1 MKNKSLSCI
10 PCFSWFH
17 FPENCCVNQ
26 RIGKVLFAENGP
38 LTPGDRRAFKSDIA
52 EINCSYVLDENHGIL
67 LHAYTDEEHEYSSLV
82 QIDVFLRKPGKAAR
96 VAELCHRAMPYPLI
110 VILHDGD
117 KLWFSMAEKRF
128 SRDGKEQVVLEQQT
142 DTGWISDR
150 FLQAFAEAADF
161 GKFRKNSY
169 LELYRHYAELLDV
182 LKTAEI
188 TGSFQQSTL
197 TPDERRRLLA
207 ELHQL
212 QNQLAELKAKVKKEA
227 ELSRLVEINMQ
238 AKKLN
243 HEIHEIHEKLK

>member
-1 MKNKSLSCI
+1 MNSNLLNFPDSC
-10 PCFSWFH
+10 F
-17 FPENCCVNQ
+17 VGQ
-26 RIGKVLFAENGP
+26 RIAKVLFAENGP
-38 LTPGDRRAFKSDIA
+38 LTPGDRKTFRSDIE
-52 EINCSYVLDENHGIL
+52 EIFCSYILDDNHGVML
-67 LHAYTDEEHEYSSLV
+67 NSYTDAEHDFSCLA
-82 QIDVFLRKPGKAAR
+82 QIDVVLKKAGKAAR

-128 SRDGKEQVVLEQQT
+128 SRDGKEHVVLEQQS

-150 FLQAFAEAADF
+150 FLQAFAETADF

-188 TGSFQQSTL
+188 TGTFQQSSIS
-197 TPDERRRLLA
+197 PDERRRLLA

-212 QNQLAELKAKVKKEA
+212 QNQLAELKAKAKKEA
-227 ELSRLVEINMQ
+227 ELSLLVEINMQ

-243 HEIHEIHEKLK
+243 HKMHKIHEKLK

>member
-1 MKNKSLSCI
+1 MNSNI
-10 PCFSWFH
+10 FH
-17 FPENCCVNQ
+17 FPESCCVDQ
-26 RIGKVLFAENGP
+26 RIGKALFAENGP
-38 LTPGDRRAFKSDIA
+38 LTPGDRKTFRSDIE
-52 EINCSYVLDENHGIL
+52 EIFCSYILDDNHGVML
-67 LHAYTDEEHEYSSLV
+67 NSYTDAEHDFSCLA
-82 QIDVFLRKPGKAAR
+82 QIDVVLRKPGKAAR

-142 DTGWISDR
+142 DTGWIGNR
-150 FLQAFAEAADF
+150 FLQEFSAAADF
-161 GKFRKNSY
+161 SKFKKSTY
-169 LELYRHYAELLDV
+169 LDLYRHYVALLDV
-182 LKTAEI
+182 LKTAEL
-188 TGSFQQSTL
+188 TGTFQQNSIS
-197 TPDERRRLLA
+197 PEERRQLLE

-212 QNQLAELKAKVKKEA
+212 QNQLVGLKAKAKKEA

>member
-1 MKNKSLSCI
+1 MTAHSGNIFNL
-10 PCFSWFH
+10 
-17 FPENCCVNQ
+17 PENCGVDQ
-26 RIGKVLFAENGP
+26 RIGKALFAENGP
-38 LTPGDRRAFKSDIA
+38 LTPGDRKTFRSDIE
-52 EINCSYVLDENHGIL
+52 EIFCSYILDDNHGVML
-67 LHAYTDEEHEYSSLV
+67 NSYTDAEHDFSCLA
-82 QIDVFLRKPGKAAR
+82 QIDVVLRKPGKAAR

-128 SRDGKEQVVLEQQT
+128 SRDGKEQVVLEHQT

-150 FLQAFAEAADF
+150 FLQDFAAAADF

-188 TGSFQQSTL
+188 TGSFQQSSIN
-197 TPDERRRLLA
+197 PDERRQLLT

-212 QNQLAELKAKVKKEA
+212 QNQLAELKAKAKKEA

-238 AKKLN
+238 AKRIEV
-243 HEIHEIHEKLK
+243 EINETKKMLGE

>member
-1 MKNKSLSCI
+1 MSSNLFN
-10 PCFSWFH
+10 FSVACL
-17 FPENCCVNQ
+17 ENQ
-26 RIGKVLFAENGP
+26 RIAKILFAENGP
-38 LTPGDRRAFKSDIA
+38 LTPADRRAFKDDIA
-52 EINCSYVLDENHGIL
+52 EITCSYILDENHDIML
-67 LHAYTDEEHEYSSLV
+67 NTYVDDEHDYSCLI
-82 QIDVFLRKPGKAAR
+82 QIDVVLRKNGKVAR
-96 VAELCHRAMPYPLI
+96 IAELCHRAMPYPLI

-128 SRDGKEQVVLEQQT
+128 SRDGKEQVVLEQQS
-142 DTGWISDR
+142 DTGWIGNR

-188 TGSFQQSTL
+188 TGTFQQNSIS
-197 TPDERRRLLA
+197 PEERRQLLE

-212 QNQLAELKAKVKKEA
+212 QNQLVGLKAKAKKEA

-238 AKKLN
+238 AKNITQQIADIKALLQC
-243 HEIHEIHEKLK
+243 EEELS

>member
-1 MKNKSLSCI
+1 MNSNLLNFPDSC
-10 PCFSWFH
+10 F
-17 FPENCCVNQ
+17 VGQ
-26 RIGKVLFAENGP
+26 RIAKVLFAENGP
-38 LTPGDRRAFKSDIA
+38 LTPGDRKTFRSDIE
-52 EINCSYVLDENHGIL
+52 EIFCSYILDDNHGVML
-67 LHAYTDEEHEYSSLV
+67 NSYTDAEHDFSCLAL
-82 QIDVFLRKPGKAAR
+82 IDVVLRKPGKAAR

-128 SRDGKEQVVLEQQT
+128 SRDGKEQVVLEQQS

-150 FLQAFAEAADF
+150 FLSEFTETADF

-188 TGSFQQSTL
+188 TGSFQQSSIS
-197 TPDERRRLLA
+197 PDERRRLLA

-212 QNQLAELKAKVKKEA
+212 QNQLAELKAKAKKEA

-238 AKKLN
+238 AKRIEA
-243 HEIHEIHEKLK
+243 EISNTKKMLGE

>member
-1 MKNKSLSCI
+1 MNSNLFNFPASC
-10 PCFSWFH
+10 F
-17 FPENCCVNQ
+17 VGQ
-26 RIGKVLFAENGP
+26 RIAKVLFAENGP
-38 LTPGDRRAFKSDIA
+38 LTPGDRKTFRSDIE
-52 EINCSYVLDENHGIL
+52 EIFCSYILDDNHGVMING
-67 LHAYTDEEHEYSSLV
+67 YTDAEHDFSCLA
-82 QIDVFLRKPGKAAR
+82 QIDVVLRKPGKAAR

-142 DTGWISDR
+142 DTGWIGNR
-150 FLQAFAEAADF
+150 FLQDFSMIADF
-161 GKFRKNSY
+161 GKFKKNSY

-188 TGSFQQSTL
+188 TGTFQQSTL
-197 TPDERRRLLA
+197 TPDERRRLLT

-212 QNQLAELKAKVKKEA
+212 QNQLAELKAKAKKEA

-238 AKKLN
+238 AKNIVSAINKTKALLG
-243 HEIHEIHEKLK
+243 E

>member
-1 MKNKSLSCI
+1 MSNNLFKFPASCLI
-10 PCFSWFH
+10 
-17 FPENCCVNQ
+17 EQ
-26 RIGKVLFAENGP
+26 RIAKVLFSENGP
-38 LTPGDRRAFKSDIA
+38 LTPGDRKTFRSDIE
-52 EINCSYVLDENHGIL
+52 EIFCSYILDDNHGVML
-67 LHAYTDEEHEYSSLV
+67 NSYTDTEHDFSCLA
-82 QIDVFLRKPGKAAR
+82 QIDVVLRKPGKAVR

-128 SRDGKEQVVLEQQT
+128 SRDGKEQVVLEQQS

-188 TGSFQQSTL
+188 TGTFQQSSIS
-197 TPDERRRLLA
+197 PEERRKLLA

-212 QNQLAELKAKVKKEA
+212 QNQLAELKAKAKKEA
-227 ELSRLVEINMQ
+227 ELSLLVEINMQ
-238 AKKLN
+238 AKAIESAINKTKKMLG
-243 HEIHEIHEKLK
+243 E

>member
-1 MKNKSLSCI
+1 MTTRYGNI
-10 PCFSWFH
+10 FN
-17 FPENCCVNQ
+17 FPENCFVNQ
-26 RIGKVLFAENGP
+26 RIGKALFAENGP
-38 LTPGDRRAFKSDIA
+38 LTPGDRKTFRSDIE
-52 EINCSYVLDENHGIL
+52 EIFCSYILDDNHGVML
-67 LHAYTDEEHEYSSLV
+67 NSYTDAEHDFSCLA
-82 QIDVFLRKPGKAAR
+82 QIDVVLRKPGKAAR

-142 DTGWISDR
+142 DTGWIGNR
-150 FLQAFAEAADF
+150 FLQDFSTGADF

-188 TGSFQQSTL
+188 TGSFQQSSIS
-197 TPDERRRLLA
+197 PEERRKLLA

-212 QNQLAELKAKVKKEA
+212 QNQLAELKAKAKKEA

-238 AKKLN
+238 AKQIEA
-243 HEIHEIHEKLK
+243 EINNTKKMLGE